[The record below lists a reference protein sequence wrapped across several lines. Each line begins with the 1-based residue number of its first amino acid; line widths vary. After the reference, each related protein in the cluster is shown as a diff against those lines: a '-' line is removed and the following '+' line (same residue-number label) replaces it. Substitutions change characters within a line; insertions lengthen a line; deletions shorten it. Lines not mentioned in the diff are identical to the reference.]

1 MNAALAQ
8 RQIALA
14 GLALLAG
21 IVALALGSQ
30 KQSLSEPKLPDSIPA
45 PGGGW
50 FQATATSRGPTFAR
64 SHLDGA
70 CGNVVGPQ
78 SDDGV
83 ASATLPCASTIYIQ
97 FGDKLA
103 LTKVIAR
110 GSSSGAADFEI
121 PPPLAR
127 ELDLEGNELVGWRYA
142 R

>member
-1 MNAALAQ
+1 VNVALAQ

-30 KQSLSEPKLPDSIPA
+30 DQSSAAPQLPDSIPA

-50 FQATATSRGPTFAR
+50 YQATATSRGPTFER

-70 CGNVVGPQ
+70 CGNVVGPK

-103 LTKVIAR
+103 LTRVIAR
-110 GSSSGAADFEI
+110 GSSSAAADFEI
-121 PPPLAR
+121 PPPLAGQ
-127 ELDLEGNELVGWRYA
+127 LGLEGNELVDWRYA